1 MIFILILSL
10 FLIYIL
16 YIKIYIKNKD
26 KINNKNLSD
35 IVEYYIIKIDDEIF
49 HTVNNN
55 LKKNYKNK

>member
-49 HTVNNN
+49 HTVIIII
-55 LKKNYKNK
+55 